1 MGARFAPSYAWV
13 REDAPGRP
21 AGTQG
26 ALQAT
31 LSADATWRRRGWEIG
46 LYGGYGQD
54 RAGTYSAAFGGL
66 RARMPR

>member
-1 MGARFAPSYAWV
+1 MRL
-13 REDAPGRP
+13 GRP

-31 LSADATWRRRGWEIG
+31 LSADATWRRQGWEIG

-54 RAGTYSAAFGGL
+54 RAGTYNAAFGGL
-66 RARMPR
+66 RARMTR